1 MSVADVE
8 RIKKR
13 RIRDAPGERKAHP
26 YASAIGRA
34 IGRWLGGVGSGRE
47 ASHTE
52 PLRLASASYELR
64 VPSGMCALS
73 EQRHKEQLAFA
84 RQLNP
89 RQKLLLLMVPCD
101 RLALYEPNSS
111 ADTNA
116 SLLFDTAE
124 WSALFDGERE
134 ILKASNSTISSIKS
148 GLQDSLQALNAA
160 RASGQ
165 RYPATGPE
173 LRNVTIVNERRDRIF
188 LTSINRFQRPFDR
201 GPVDR
206 YGASGFVVTAP
217 YVFKFSVFSYVRNE
231 NDLLA
236 IAETAVDALSLG
248 GQH

>member
-1 MSVADVE
+1 
-8 RIKKR
+8 
-13 RIRDAPGERKAHP
+13 
-26 YASAIGRA
+26 
-34 IGRWLGGVGSGRE
+34 L
-47 ASHTE
+47 T
-52 PLRLASASYELR
+52 
-64 VPSGMCALS
+64 
-73 EQRHKEQLAFA
+73 
-84 RQLNP
+84 
-89 RQKLLLLMVPCD
+89 
-101 RLALYEPNSS
+101 LYEPNSS

-134 ILKASNSTISSIKS
+134 ILKASNHTISSIKS

-160 RASGQ
+160 RASRQ

-188 LTSINRFQRPFDR
+188 LTSINRFQRLR

-206 YGASGFVVTAP
+206 YGASGFVVTAH
-217 YVFKFSVFSYVRNE
+217 YVFKFSVFSYVKNE

>member
-1 MSVADVE
+1 MKIPMVSFATSFQRVQTSLQSPMPRLLRSNVDST
-8 RIKKR
+8 
-13 RIRDAPGERKAHP
+13 RD
-26 YASAIGRA
+26 
-34 IGRWLGGVGSGRE
+34 
-47 ASHTE
+47 
-52 PLRLASASYELR
+52 LAKPSASVHR
-64 VPSGMCALS
+64 KRFFTPSLTLKFLCAGY
-73 EQRHKEQLAFA
+73 
-84 RQLNP
+84 LNS
-89 RQKLLLLMVPCD
+89 RKLLLLMVPCD
-101 RLALYEPNSS
+101 RLTLYEPNSS

-116 SLLFDTAE
+116 SLLFGTAE

-134 ILKASNSTISSIKS
+134 ILKASNNTISSIKS
-148 GLQDSLQALNAA
+148 CLQDSLQALNAA